1 MYYKDDTITAI
12 STPIGIGGIGIIRIS
27 GIDAENIAKK
37 IFKPKNHVKYFKNFR
52 LYLGHIID
60 PKSNIPVDEVLL
72 SVMRTPSSYTR
83 EDVVEINSHS
93 GYIILSNILQIILQ
107 KGARL
112 AESGEFTLRAFLNGR
127 IDLTQ
132 AEAIIDIVNA
142 KSSRSLKLAADQLK
156 GSFKKQIEKISR
168 EVTNIIV
175 QIEASIDF
183 SNEKSTTISNTHLIN
198 YINKKILPPIQ
209 EIADSY
215 NQRKLLHE
223 GINAAIIG
231 RVNVGKSSILNRL
244 LQEERAIVTAIPG
257 TTRDIIEG
265 MITIKGIPI
274 KLIDTAGMRK
284 VKGKI
289 EEKGINLT
297 KTQIKKAD
305 LILLV
310 VDHSRPLNQ
319 YDLTLL
325 KEIREKSAILIIN
338 KTDLPAKLDNKKI
351 NSLFKNLPKAKIS
364 ALTGEGFTTLNQV
377 IFLKIMENKKD
388 INHSSLIPNVRHK
401 VILDNSINFL
411 KQASINLKHNIPLE
425 IVAEDIYQVKD
436 SLNEITGENIND
448 DILKNIFKRFCV
460 GK

>member
-27 GIDAENIAKK
+27 GNDAENIAKK
-37 IFKPKNHVKYFKNFR
+37 IFKPKNHIKYFKNFR

-60 PKSNIPVDEVLL
+60 PQSNIPVDEVLL

-112 AESGEFTLRAFLNGR
+112 AEPGEFTLRAFLNGR

-142 KSSRSLKLAADQLK
+142 KSSTSLKLAADQLK
-156 GSFKKQIEKISR
+156 GNFKTQIEKISR

-183 SNEKSTTISNTHLIN
+183 SSEKSTTISNTHLIN
-198 YINKKILPPIQ
+198 YINKKILPPIK

-215 NQRKLLHE
+215 SQRKLLLE

-244 LQEERAIVTAIPG
+244 LQEERAIVTPIPG

-274 KLIDTAGMRK
+274 KFIDTAGMRK

-310 VDHSRPLNQ
+310 VDHRGL
-319 YDLTLL
+319 
-325 KEIREKSAILIIN
+325 
-338 KTDLPAKLDNKKI
+338 
-351 NSLFKNLPKAKIS
+351 
-364 ALTGEGFTTLNQV
+364 
-377 IFLKIMENKKD
+377 
-388 INHSSLIPNVRHK
+388 
-401 VILDNSINFL
+401 
-411 KQASINLKHNIPLE
+411 
-425 IVAEDIYQVKD
+425 
-436 SLNEITGENIND
+436 
-448 DILKNIFKRFCV
+448 
-460 GK
+460 